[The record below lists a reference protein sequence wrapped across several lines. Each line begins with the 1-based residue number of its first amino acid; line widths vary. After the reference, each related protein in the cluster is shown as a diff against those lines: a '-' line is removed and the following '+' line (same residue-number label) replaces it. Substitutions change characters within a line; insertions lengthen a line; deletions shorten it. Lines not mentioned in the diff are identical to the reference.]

1 MARLTRPTAECRDS
15 DTAARRAGKASAQTL
30 RLGGGRALRLAG
42 SAAMHYEATSKQIK
56 SDRKRNEWIAM
67 SRLDLFF

>member
-1 MARLTRPTAECRDS
+1 
-15 DTAARRAGKASAQTL
+15 
-30 RLGGGRALRLAG
+30 
-42 SAAMHYEATSKQIK
+42 MHYEATSKQIK